1 MRVFRITS
9 RGVKLD
15 LALTK
20 RDCRSNSKKRGGVRA
35 RPERTSHTLNW
46 TNNVLQTWITSNT
59 GETLDYVKTQSF
71 TFGSHLKPL

>member
-20 RDCRSNSKKRGGVRA
+20 RDCKSNSKKRGGFRLDLNVHLTRSTGQIMFYKPGLQVILVR
-35 RPERTSHTLNW
+35 H
-46 TNNVLQTWITSNT
+46 WIMLKHNH
-59 GETLDYVKTQSF
+59 
-71 TFGSHLKPL
+71 SHLDLT